1 MKKGLG
7 KKVSRALS
15 KMGKDFKKSPLAKA
29 ARGKKV
35 RL

>member
-1 MKKGLG
+1 MKLG
-7 KKVSRALS
+7 KRVGKVL
-15 KMGKDFKKSPLAKA
+15 KQMGKDFKKSPVAKA